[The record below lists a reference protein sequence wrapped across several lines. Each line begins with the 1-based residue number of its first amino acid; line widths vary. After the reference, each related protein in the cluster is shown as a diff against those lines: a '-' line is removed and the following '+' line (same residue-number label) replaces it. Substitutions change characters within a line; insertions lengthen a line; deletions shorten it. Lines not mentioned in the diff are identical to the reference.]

1 MVDSKRGAYNP
12 IDERLFPGWNY
23 AESDEV
29 VVDFLSNGFKARNDG
44 GANIIS
50 GDGSTYLY
58 IAYAEQPGTTP
69 FDTFANAR

>member
-1 MVDSKRGAYNP
+1 M
-12 IDERLFPGWNY
+12 
-23 AESDEV
+23 AESDEI
-29 VVDFLSNGFKARNDG
+29 VVDFLSNGFKARNEG

-69 FDTFANAR
+69 FDTFPNAR